1 MLKKATRVLLCLLAL
16 APLQGAFAASVVY
29 SMNRV
34 VNNGTISG
42 TITTDGTTGILQSS
56 NIIDWNLTI
65 NADSDEQTVG
75 RLFGPLSGNNSSLN
89 FFPSSALFAI
99 NNGSISTLSFD
110 FGTPSSEIFQLA
122 TPNNEVVWQMQ
133 AGAPFQAE
141 LIREAFPFFVSPIQ
155 AFESRGPV
163 IISLGTANLAP
174 TVSQVPLPASGL
186 LLLSG
191 LGALGL
197 VKRRKS

>member
-1 MLKKATRVLLCLLAL
+1 MSKKTTRVLLCLLAL

-29 SMNRV
+29 NMNRI
-34 VNNGTISG
+34 VNDGTISG
-42 TITTDGTTGILQSS
+42 TITTDGATGILQSS

-75 RLFGPLSGNNSSLN
+75 QLLGPLSGNNSNFN
-89 FFPSSALFAI
+89 FFPSSALSAM

-110 FGTPSSEIFQLA
+110 FGTPFSETFQLA
-122 TPNNEVVWQMQ
+122 TPNYEVTWQMQ
-133 AGAPFQAE
+133 AGEPFQDE
-141 LIREAFPFFVSPIQ
+141 LIRELQTLSGDTIQ
-155 AFESRGPV
+155 SYKFHGPV
-163 IISLGTANLAP
+163 TLTLGTANLAS
-174 TVSQVPLPASGL
+174 TVSQVPLPASGW

-197 VKRRKS
+197 VKRRKN